1 MKKQNPKTKSSTQ
14 EALDIAE
21 IKKDVVVLKSSALR
35 ALVETNSLNFALKST
50 KEQEATIYAYQSF
63 LNSLDFPI
71 QIVINSREL
80 DVKDYLDMLKEKETQ
95 QANELL
101 RIQIEEYID
110 FVRVLV
116 EAANIMEKKFYII
129 VPFSSVEVKREGLI
143 EKTKKMFKTVKSKK
157 LSQQDFEN
165 YKRQLMQRVDL
176 ITTSLSG
183 LGLQMK
189 LLKTDEIINLFHG
202 LYNPRGGTSH
212 Q

>member
-35 ALVETNSLNFALKST
+35 AIVETNSLNFALKST